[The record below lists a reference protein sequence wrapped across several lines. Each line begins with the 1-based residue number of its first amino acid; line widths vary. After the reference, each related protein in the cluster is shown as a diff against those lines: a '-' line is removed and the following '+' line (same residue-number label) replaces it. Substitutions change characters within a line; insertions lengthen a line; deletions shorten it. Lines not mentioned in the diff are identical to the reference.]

1 MQNHCFVGIKAI
13 WDIAFMMLPHI
24 HFHGLGVSVSE
35 LRSITNSKKFE
46 DNIGEDS
53 EIFLSIQ
60 TAASLGKQGN
70 EHWRYR
76 ENSIE
81 ETSSSYKS

>member
-46 DNIGEDS
+46 NNIGEDS
-53 EIFLSIQ
+53 ETFLSIP

-70 EHWRYR
+70 AYWRYR
-76 ENSIE
+76 EKIE
-81 ETSSSYKS
+81 ETASSHKS